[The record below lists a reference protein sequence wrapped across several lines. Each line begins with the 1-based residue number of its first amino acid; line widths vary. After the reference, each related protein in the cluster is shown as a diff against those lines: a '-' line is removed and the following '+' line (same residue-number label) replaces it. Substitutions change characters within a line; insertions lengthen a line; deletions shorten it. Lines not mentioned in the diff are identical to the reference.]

1 MKDQVK
7 KAWQWV
13 IARRKL
19 VEGRRKIGVRLL
31 VLTSIITF
39 FNVVAGVFI
48 YSQNL
53 SVSHAVKESNTLTS
67 AQREYEGISNTLL
80 QTLLMMINSIEN
92 NNDSSK
98 SEVVDPKERLVDMPG
113 QIEHL
118 KGTFA
123 ELDKLFPADDEQ
135 QTYVGQGN
143 IYEIAYNDLQS
154 SNVTQFENVTI
165 EMKSALVLRL
175 VNIYLNE
182 LEFANQNVNSRIT
195 VDAALTDKRLS
206 DSIDAANLIILINVL
221 ILAVIPF
228 LFTFGL
234 SRSIKSGLQGIMGR
248 ITAYQHND
256 FTYNKSLDRKDEFG
270 DIDRSLSAMGD
281 NLKGTIK
288 STLSVSQTVLQMSNQ
303 MGDMISRNRT
313 ASEQVKGQIDLGT
326 SVLLSQYDD
335 ATSISAVTEQISAS
349 SQEIAAS
356 SDYINKDM
364 QQMKDDSHTGS
375 VDMEGVVQMVNQ
387 TVEQFNQVTEAFN
400 RITERYSNVS
410 KFLESIQDVNT
421 QTNLLSLNASIESA
435 RAGEHGRGFAVVADE
450 IRKLSGQT
458 DQISK
463 NISKEMHLIQD
474 DVAASSKSMG
484 AFAEVIF
491 STKQASIAA
500 SDVFKGLETQSHTL
514 SEQVSEISTA
524 INEIT
529 SGITDIVTSVD
540 KLLHTS
546 TDVNG
551 KMEQMGHLSEEQNHI
566 SDNLQEMA
574 GKLQQS
580 SFALKEQAAIFKV

>member
-1 MKDQVK
+1 MKERVRN
-7 KAWQWV
+7 ALQWLGSSKRV
-13 IARRKL
+13 L
-19 VEGRRKIGVRLL
+19 GGRRKIGVRLL
-31 VLTSIITF
+31 LLTSIITF

-48 YSQNL
+48 YTQNL
-53 SVSHAVKESNTLTS
+53 SVSHAVKETNTLTS

-80 QTLLMMINSIEN
+80 QTLLLMINSIEN
-92 NNDSSK
+92 NNESTASA
-98 SEVVDPKERLVDMPG
+98 VVDPKERLADMPG
-113 QIEHL
+113 QLEHL
-118 KGTFA
+118 KKTF
-123 ELDKLFPADDEQ
+123 EKLDKMFPAAEEQ
-135 QTYVGQGN
+135 QNYIGQGN
-143 IYEIAYNDLQS
+143 IYEIAYNDLKS
-154 SNVTQFENVTI
+154 SNVTEFENLTA

-182 LEFANQNVNSRIT
+182 LEFANQNVNARIT
-195 VDAALTDKRLS
+195 VDAAQTDKKLS
-206 DSIDAANLIILINVL
+206 DSVDTANMIILINVL

-228 LFTFGL
+228 LFTIGL
-234 SRSIKSGLQGIMGR
+234 VRSIKAGLQGIMGR
-248 ITAYQHND
+248 INAYQHND
-256 FTYNKSLDRKDEFG
+256 FTYDKSLDRKDEFG
-270 DIDRSLSAMGD
+270 DIDRSLAAMGD
-281 NLKGTIK
+281 NLKATVK
-288 STLSVSQTVLQMSNQ
+288 ATLSVSQTVLQMSNQ
-303 MGDMISRNRT
+303 MGEMIGRNRT

-326 SVLLSQYDD
+326 AVLLSQYDD

-410 KFLESIQDVNT
+410 KFLSNIQDVNT

-435 RAGEHGRGFAVVADE
+435 RAGEHGRGFAVVAEE

-458 DQISK
+458 DLISK
-463 NISKEMHLIQD
+463 NISKEMLLIQE
-474 DVAASSKSMG
+474 DVASSSKSMG

-491 STKQASIAA
+491 STKQASISA
-500 SDVFKGLETQSHTL
+500 SDVFKGLEKQSHTL

-529 SGITDIVTSVD
+529 TGITHIVTAVD

-546 TDVNG
+546 SEVNG
-551 KMEQMGHLSEEQNHI
+551 KMEQMGHLSVEQNDI
-566 SDNLQEMA
+566 SDNLQGMA
-574 GKLQQS
+574 QNLQQS
-580 SFALKEQAAIFKV
+580 SRELKEKAAIFKV

>member
-1 MKDQVK
+1 MKEWVK
-7 KAWQWV
+7 KALQWLG
-13 IARRKL
+13 ARKQL

-31 VLTSIITF
+31 LLTSIITL
-39 FNVVAGVFI
+39 FNVGAGAFI
-48 YSQNL
+48 YTQNL
-53 SVSHAVKESNTLTS
+53 SVSHAVKNANTLTS
-67 AQREYEGISNTLL
+67 AQREYEGISNSLL

-92 NNDSSK
+92 NNNSENA
-98 SEVVDPKERLVDMPG
+98 EVVDPKERLADMPG

-118 KGTFA
+118 KKTF
-123 ELDKLFPADDEQ
+123 EKLDKMFPAAEEQ
-135 QTYVGQGN
+135 QTYIGQAN
-143 IYEIAYNDLQS
+143 IYEIAYNDLKS
-154 SNVTQFENVTI
+154 SNVTQFENVTA

-182 LEFANQNVNSRIT
+182 LEFANQNVNARIT
-195 VDAALTDKRLS
+195 VDAAHTDEVLS
-206 DSIDAANLIILINVL
+206 NSVDTANMIILINVL

-228 LFTFGL
+228 LFTVGL
-234 SRSIKSGLQGIMGR
+234 IRSIRSGLQGIMGR
-248 ITAYQHND
+248 IQAYQHND
-256 FTYNKSLDRKDEFG
+256 FTYNLTLDRKDEFG
-270 DIDRSLSAMGD
+270 DIDRSLASMGD
-281 NLKGTIK
+281 NLKATIK
-288 STLSVSQTVLQMSNQ
+288 ATLGVSQTVLQMSNQ
-303 MGDMISRNRT
+303 MGDMIARNRT

-326 SVLLSQYDD
+326 TVLLSQYDD

-364 QQMKDDSHTGS
+364 QQMRDDSHTGS

-435 RAGEHGRGFAVVADE
+435 RAGEHGRGFAVVAEE

-463 NISKEMHLIQD
+463 NISKEMYLIQE

-491 STKQASIAA
+491 STKQASTAA
-500 SDVFKGLETQSHTL
+500 SDVFKGLEKQSHTL

-529 SGITDIVTSVD
+529 TGITHIVTAVD

-546 TDVNG
+546 SEVNG
-551 KMEQMGHLSEEQNHI
+551 KMEQMGHLSVEQNSI
-566 SDNLQEMA
+566 SDNLQGMA
-574 GKLQQS
+574 QNLQQS
-580 SFALKEQAAIFKV
+580 SYELKEKAAIFKV